1 MKHTTAAAVTIAD
14 ILHQLLNI
22 LGCIYMLLQNAE
34 ILFNKP
40 VSPELY
46 HMGLSC
52 PDIAASIQPGQFL
65 MVRVRDTFDPL
76 LRRPFAVHRLG
87 SNDPPGSFEILYKV
101 VGKGTRLLTTVR
113 SGNSLNLLGPLGRG
127 FRLPDDKGFVLMVAG
142 GIGIAPLPYL
152 AETLVASDY
161 KGPFVL
167 WFGGKT
173 SSDLVCVKHFQDLGF
188 AVQLVTEDGSKGRKG
203 LITGHLE
210 QWLNRQDALPKV
222 MYSCGP
228 YPMQRSVAE
237 MAARLAIS
245 SQFSMEALMGCGVGA
260 CLSCSLRCRPPQGA
274 MGPRYANVCQDGPVF
289 DGEEII
295 WD

>member
-1 MKHTTAAAVTIAD
+1 MF
-14 ILHQLLNI
+14 
-22 LGCIYMLLQNAE
+22 LQNAQ

-40 VSPELY
+40 VSTELY
-46 HMGLSC
+46 HLGLLC

-65 MVRVRDTFDPL
+65 MVRVRDSLDPL
-76 LRRPFAVHRLG
+76 LRRPLAVHRMG
-87 SNDPPGSFEILYKV
+87 RQDPPGSFEILYKV
-101 VGKGTRLLTTVR
+101 VGKGTRLLTTIQP
-113 SGNSLNLLGPLGRG
+113 GDSLNLLGPLGRG
-127 FRLPDDKGFVLMVAG
+127 FRFPDGKGFVLMVAG

-152 AETLVASDY
+152 AETLVASGN

-173 SSDLVCVKHFQDLGF
+173 SSDLVCIQHFKDLGF
-188 AVQLVTEDGSKGRKG
+188 AVELVTEDGSKGRKG

-210 QWLNRQDALPKV
+210 EWLARQDELPKV

-237 MAARLAIS
+237 IGARLGIS
-245 SQFSMEALMGCGVGA
+245 SQLSMEALMGCGVGA
-260 CLSCSLRCRPPQGA
+260 CLSCCLRCQPPQGA
-274 MGPRYANVCQDGPVF
+274 LGPHYANVCQDGPVF
-289 DGEEII
+289 DGGEIV